1 MKSKAIS
8 VKKTIGRI
16 LHEIGDDASEKSL
29 TTHELDLNYL
39 LLLLLPKRSE
49 ASDLISWW
57 SLKEAKDFSSST
69 FLWPNQ

>member
-49 ASDLISWW
+49 ASDLIS
-57 SLKEAKDFSSST
+57 
-69 FLWPNQ
+69 